1 MISKTAGIEACCFF
15 MHKIQENAFNREE
28 EKSRGILYIY
38 GFQAEK
44 QKIRKLNFKNYYEY
58 LLT

>member
-28 EKSRGILYIY
+28 EKAGKFTYLRISGGETENQEIK
-38 GFQAEK
+38 FQ
-44 QKIRKLNFKNYYEY
+44 KL
-58 LLT
+58 L

>member
-28 EKSRGILYIY
+28 KKQENIIY
-38 GFQAEK
+38 LRISGGETENQEIKFQ
-44 QKIRKLNFKNYYEY
+44 NYYEY

>member
-28 EKSRGILYIY
+28 EKAGEYYIFTDSRRRN
-38 GFQAEK
+38 
-44 QKIRKLNFKNYYEY
+44 RKSGN
-58 LLT
+58 

>member
-28 EKSRGILYIY
+28 GKSREISYIY

-44 QKIRKLNFKNYYEY
+44 
-58 LLT
+58 